1 MNDNYPTEA
10 WWVYS
15 FRFNQYIAASTE
27 EGAYVTLHD
36 LNGDGEIIKFSLGLP
51 EIVPVK
57 S

>member
-1 MNDNYPTEA
+1 MNDNYPTKV

-27 EGAYVTLHD
+27 EGAYATLHD